1 MQDDYGNAIGSGT
14 KTINERLQL
23 LGSGMDE
30 VRGSLRSGD
39 ERMTRIEDNAET
51 LRAELADN
59 TKATKAV
66 ADATSELVELF
77 QSFKG
82 AIKVLN
88 WLGKLAK
95 PMAYIVGLSTACLGF
110 WAALKG
116 HK

>member
-1 MQDDYGNAIGSGT
+1 MQDDFGNAIGSA
-14 KTINERLQL
+14 KTINERLQV
-23 LGSGMDE
+23 LGASMDDM
-30 VRGSLRSGD
+30 RGSLRSGD
-39 ERMTRIEDNAET
+39 ERMTRIEDNAAT

-59 TKATKAV
+59 TKATRAV
-66 ADATSELVELF
+66 ADNTAELVELF

-95 PMAYIVGLSTACLGF
+95 PMAYIVGLGTACVGF

-116 HK
+116 K

>member
-1 MQDDYGNAIGSGT
+1 MQDDYGNELPA
-14 KTINERLQL
+14 KTINERLQI
-23 LGSGMDE
+23 LGSGVNQMRD
-30 VRGSLRSGD
+30 SLRAGD
-39 ERMTRIEDNAET
+39 ERMTRIEDNAAD
-51 LRAELADN
+51 LRDELAEN
-59 TKATKAV
+59 TRATRAV
-66 ADATSELVELF
+66 AGNTAELVELF

-95 PMAYIVGLSTACLGF
+95 PMAYIVGLGTAMLGF

>member
-1 MQDDYGNAIGSGT
+1 MQDDYGNALTGA
-14 KTINERLQL
+14 KTINERLQV
-23 LGSGMDE
+23 LGASMDE

-39 ERMTRIEDNAET
+39 ERMTRIEDNAAT
-51 LRAELADN
+51 LRAELASNTQATKEVADN
-59 TKATKAV
+59 TR
-66 ADATSELVELF
+66 ELVELF

-95 PMAYIVGLSTACLGF
+95 PMAYIVGLGTACVGF

-116 HK
+116 K